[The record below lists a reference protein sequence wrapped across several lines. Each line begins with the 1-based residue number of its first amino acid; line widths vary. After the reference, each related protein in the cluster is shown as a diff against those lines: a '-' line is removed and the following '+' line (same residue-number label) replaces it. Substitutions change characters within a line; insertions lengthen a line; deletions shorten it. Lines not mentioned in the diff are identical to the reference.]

1 MTRVMVQLEEE
12 SFSFMLLEDGQ
23 RSESISD
30 LLAVPAPDIVS
41 KDGKLLDGT
50 QFAIALTS
58 TVFNVIM
65 ERRSTNGKR
74 NTSESESDS
83 DVILRIMIMH
93 NNWIDWQSAMVA
105 LFEIETTTNNPVL
118 IEAVAFAGSYA
129 PFSVYYHVPKKK
141 NKPDLIYLVDIH
153 GGEAVCN
160 ATMEEDSVAFAS
172 VPIATTGKA
181 EGAQD
186 STDAAIATTGKAE
199 RAQDST
205 DAAIGAVVEAIAT
218 TGKVEGAQDFTDA
231 AIGAVVEAVTQCLE
245 KVRNSSEKYGFECE
259 PSLVV
264 LTNKGAF
271 ASQALTLIDQ
281 DVFVSHSTAF
291 DALQCLLFGLTAG
304 QSDESRSWLQ
314 RSEFITCTAAEGD
327 KQQLLQRFFL
337 MFGVQCDDNDN

>member
-23 RSESISD
+23 RCETISD
-30 LLAVPAPDIVS
+30 LLSVPAPDIVS
-41 KDGKLLDGT
+41 KDGKLLNAD

-105 LFEIETTTNNPVL
+105 LFEKEATTNNPVL

-186 STDAAIATTGKAE
+186 STDAAI
-199 RAQDST
+199 
-205 DAAIGAVVEAIAT
+205 
-218 TGKVEGAQDFTDA
+218 
-231 AIGAVVEAVTQCLE
+231 GAVVEAVTQCLE

-264 LTNKGAF
+264 LTNKIAF
-271 ASQALTLIDQ
+271 ASEALTKLIDQ

-304 QSDESRSWLQ
+304 QSDENRSWLQ

>member
-1 MTRVMVQLEEE
+1 MIADSLQSRSRPKMMTRVMVQLEEE

-30 LLAVPAPDIVS
+30 LLSVPAPDIVS
-41 KDGKLLDGT
+41 KDGKLLNAD

-186 STDAAIATTGKAE
+186 STDAAI
-199 RAQDST
+199 
-205 DAAIGAVVEAIAT
+205 
-218 TGKVEGAQDFTDA
+218 
-231 AIGAVVEAVTQCLE
+231 GAVVEAVTQCLE

-304 QSDESRSWLQ
+304 QSDENRSWLQ

>member
-1 MTRVMVQLEEE
+1 MVSVLP
-12 SFSFMLLEDGQ
+12 
-23 RSESISD
+23 RS
-30 LLAVPAPDIVS
+30 
-41 KDGKLLDGT
+41 K
-50 QFAIALTS
+50 
-58 TVFNVIM
+58 N
-65 ERRSTNGKR
+65 
-74 NTSESESDS
+74 
-83 DVILRIMIMH
+83 
-93 NNWIDWQSAMVA
+93 
-105 LFEIETTTNNPVL
+105 
-118 IEAVAFAGSYA
+118 
-129 PFSVYYHVPKKK
+129 K

-153 GGEAVCN
+153 GGQAVCN

-186 STDAAIATTGKAE
+186 S
-199 RAQDST
+199 
-205 DAAIGAVVEAIAT
+205 
-218 TGKVEGAQDFTDA
+218 TDA

-304 QSDESRSWLQ
+304 QSDENRSWLQ

>member
-1 MTRVMVQLEEE
+1 MVFLE
-12 SFSFMLLEDGQ
+12 
-23 RSESISD
+23 
-30 LLAVPAPDIVS
+30 VP
-41 KDGKLLDGT
+41 
-50 QFAIALTS
+50 
-58 TVFNVIM
+58 
-65 ERRSTNGKR
+65 
-74 NTSESESDS
+74 
-83 DVILRIMIMH
+83 
-93 NNWIDWQSAMVA
+93 
-105 LFEIETTTNNPVL
+105 LFVL
-118 IEAVAFAGSYA
+118 V
-129 PFSVYYHVPKKK
+129 VQVLKK

-186 STDAAIATTGKAE
+186 STDAAI
-199 RAQDST
+199 
-205 DAAIGAVVEAIAT
+205 
-218 TGKVEGAQDFTDA
+218 
-231 AIGAVVEAVTQCLE
+231 GAVVEAVTQCLE

-264 LTNKGAF
+264 LTNKIAF
-271 ASQALTLIDQ
+271 ASEALTKLIDQ

-304 QSDESRSWLQ
+304 QSDENRSWLQ

>member
-1 MTRVMVQLEEE
+1 MVSVLP
-12 SFSFMLLEDGQ
+12 
-23 RSESISD
+23 RS
-30 LLAVPAPDIVS
+30 
-41 KDGKLLDGT
+41 K
-50 QFAIALTS
+50 
-58 TVFNVIM
+58 N
-65 ERRSTNGKR
+65 
-74 NTSESESDS
+74 
-83 DVILRIMIMH
+83 
-93 NNWIDWQSAMVA
+93 
-105 LFEIETTTNNPVL
+105 
-118 IEAVAFAGSYA
+118 
-129 PFSVYYHVPKKK
+129 K

-153 GGEAVCN
+153 GGQAVCN

-205 DAAIGAVVEAIAT
+205 DAAIGAVVEA
-218 TGKVEGAQDFTDA
+218 
-231 AIGAVVEAVTQCLE
+231 VTQCLE

-264 LTNKGAF
+264 LTNKIAF
-271 ASQALTLIDQ
+271 ASQALTQLIDQ

-304 QSDESRSWLQ
+304 QSDENRSWLQ

>member
-1 MTRVMVQLEEE
+1 MIADSLQSRSRPKMMTRVMVQLEEE

-30 LLAVPAPDIVS
+30 LLSVPAPDIVS
-41 KDGKLLDGT
+41 KDGKLLNAD

-93 NNWIDWQSAMVA
+93 NNWIDWESAMVA
-105 LFEIETTTNNPVL
+105 LFEKEATTNNPVL

-129 PFSVYYHVPKKK
+129 PFSVYYHVPKTN

-186 STDAAIATTGKAE
+186 STDAAI
-199 RAQDST
+199 
-205 DAAIGAVVEAIAT
+205 
-218 TGKVEGAQDFTDA
+218 
-231 AIGAVVEAVTQCLE
+231 GAVVEAVTQCLE

-264 LTNKGAF
+264 LTNKIAF
-271 ASQALTLIDQ
+271 ASEALTKLIDQ

-304 QSDESRSWLQ
+304 QSDENRSWLQ

>member
-1 MTRVMVQLEEE
+1 MVQLEEE

-30 LLAVPAPDIVS
+30 LLSVPAPDIVS
-41 KDGKLLDGT
+41 KDGKLLNAD

-129 PFSVYYHVPKKK
+129 PFSVYYHVPKK

-186 STDAAIATTGKAE
+186 STDAAI
-199 RAQDST
+199 
-205 DAAIGAVVEAIAT
+205 
-218 TGKVEGAQDFTDA
+218 
-231 AIGAVVEAVTQCLE
+231 GAVVEAVTQCLE

-264 LTNKGAF
+264 LTNKIAF
-271 ASQALTLIDQ
+271 ASEALTKLIDQ

-304 QSDESRSWLQ
+304 QSDENRSWLQ